1 MSRAFL
7 FDIGNV
13 IIAFDFGIAARKL
26 AAHIEVSADEDE
38 ALRRVTELSIPL
50 ELGDLTTDEFIS
62 EASNMIGYRGTPEF
76 FRDSIADIFE
86 LNTPIV
92 QFIESEFE
100 FEFIE
105 SKKWCES

>member
-26 AAHIEVSADEDE
+26 AAHIEVSADE

-92 QFIESEFE
+92 LSLIH
-100 FEFIE
+100 I
-105 SKKWCES
+105 